1 MIYTSY
7 SLYLFFAID
16 TLFSQRISWW
26 DTLRLDLLWTL
37 TWNQNPWYWS
47 LNREIFNAQ
56 SWVRNDATKKIDQR
70 KSLSINSQT
79 ESIVSFIEDVPVYLN
94 DAIRKFID
102 EHPNWDQHRLMQAAI
117 SGYLLEKGVT
127 SIEMRRFYSQSMF
140 CKKSMRGSIWA

>member
-1 MIYTSY
+1 MH
-7 SLYLFFAID
+7 
-16 TLFSQRISWW
+16 
-26 DTLRLDLLWTL
+26 
-37 TWNQNPWYWS
+37 NPG
-47 LNREIFNAQ
+47 LETMQ
-56 SWVRNDATKKIDQR
+56 LKKIDQR

-140 CKKSMRGSIWA
+140 CKKSMRGNI

>member
-1 MIYTSY
+1 MHNHGLETM
-7 SLYLFFAID
+7 
-16 TLFSQRISWW
+16 Q
-26 DTLRLDLLWTL
+26 
-37 TWNQNPWYWS
+37 Q
-47 LNREIFNAQ
+47 
-56 SWVRNDATKKIDQR
+56 KKIDQR

-140 CKKSMRGSIWA
+140 CKKSMRGNI

>member
-1 MIYTSY
+1 MHNP
-7 SLYLFFAID
+7 
-16 TLFSQRISWW
+16 
-26 DTLRLDLLWTL
+26 RLETIKQK
-37 TWNQNPWYWS
+37 T
-47 LNREIFNAQ
+47 
-56 SWVRNDATKKIDQR
+56 IDQR

-79 ESIVSFIEDVPVYLN
+79 ESIISFIEEVPVYLN

-140 CKKSMRGSIWA
+140 CKKSMRGNI

>member
-1 MIYTSY
+1 MH
-7 SLYLFFAID
+7 
-16 TLFSQRISWW
+16 
-26 DTLRLDLLWTL
+26 
-37 TWNQNPWYWS
+37 NPG
-47 LNREIFNAQ
+47 LETKQ
-56 SWVRNDATKKIDQR
+56 QKKIDQR

-140 CKKSMRGSIWA
+140 CKKSMRGNI

>member
-1 MIYTSY
+1 MH
-7 SLYLFFAID
+7 
-16 TLFSQRISWW
+16 
-26 DTLRLDLLWTL
+26 
-37 TWNQNPWYWS
+37 NPG
-47 LNREIFNAQ
+47 LETKQ
-56 SWVRNDATKKIDQR
+56 KKKIDQR
-70 KSLSINSQT
+70 KWLSINSKT

-140 CKKSMRGSIWA
+140 CKKSMRGNI

>member
-1 MIYTSY
+1 MH
-7 SLYLFFAID
+7 
-16 TLFSQRISWW
+16 
-26 DTLRLDLLWTL
+26 
-37 TWNQNPWYWS
+37 NPG
-47 LNREIFNAQ
+47 LETMQ
-56 SWVRNDATKKIDQR
+56 QKKIDQR
-70 KSLSINSQT
+70 ESLSINSQT

-140 CKKSMRGSIWA
+140 CKKSMRGNI

>member
-1 MIYTSY
+1 MH
-7 SLYLFFAID
+7 
-16 TLFSQRISWW
+16 
-26 DTLRLDLLWTL
+26 
-37 TWNQNPWYWS
+37 NPG
-47 LNREIFNAQ
+47 LETIQ
-56 SWVRNDATKKIDQR
+56 PKKIDQR
-70 KSLSINSQT
+70 KSLSINRQT

-140 CKKSMRGSIWA
+140 CKKSMRGNV

>member
-1 MIYTSY
+1 MH
-7 SLYLFFAID
+7 
-16 TLFSQRISWW
+16 
-26 DTLRLDLLWTL
+26 
-37 TWNQNPWYWS
+37 NPG
-47 LNREIFNAQ
+47 LETMQ
-56 SWVRNDATKKIDQR
+56 QKKIDQS
-70 KSLSINSQT
+70 KSLAINSQT

-140 CKKSMRGSIWA
+140 CKKSMRGNI